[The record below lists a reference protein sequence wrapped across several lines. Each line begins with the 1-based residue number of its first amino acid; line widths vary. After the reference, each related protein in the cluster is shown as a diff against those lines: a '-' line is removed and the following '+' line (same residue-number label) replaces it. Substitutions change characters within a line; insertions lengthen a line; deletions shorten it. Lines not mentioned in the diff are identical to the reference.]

1 MNKRGFTLIELLVVI
16 SIIALLIAILLPV
29 LSGTRESAKR
39 TACAGNLQQW
49 GVATINHAV
58 NNKGVLPKAYRHW
71 TANVPRLQFINA
83 AEPGDVT
90 GNGGDPFDEVRHGT
104 PWRLFED
111 AGLTL
116 DVTACP
122 SVLWGGEPKFNYIP
136 STWGRFL
143 TSHYMY
149 AVGATDEP
157 VSGTPI
163 VNSEDRKPPPSDD
176 LSEATSDNVVGG
188 DLIYWGGG
196 PAYAWGDRYYF
207 NHASSKSP
215 RKAAF
220 QNILFGDGHVSTENQ
235 WGGELEND
243 QNGDNFSFKQGFQG
257 GFYYWDGT

>member
-1 MNKRGFTLIELLVVI
+1 MPILTKPYSAILEAGVTALVGINDQVDQNDYGA
-16 SIIALLIAILLPV
+16 SVEIAL
-29 LSGTRESAKR
+29 
-39 TACAGNLQQW
+39 
-49 GVATINHAV
+49 GVS
-58 NNKGVLPKAYRHW
+58 
-71 TANVPRLQFINA
+71 
-83 AEPGDVT
+83 DV
-90 GNGGDPFDEVRHGT
+90 
-104 PWRLFED
+104 
-111 AGLTL
+111 
-116 DVTACP
+116 
-122 SVLWGGEPKFNYIP
+122 
-136 STWGRFL
+136 
-143 TSHYMY
+143 
-149 AVGATDEP
+149 TDEP